1 MRERRSAFVC
11 SSWRGS
17 TPVTPSAP
25 VSSFSRCTTWAVSP
39 PTSSG
44 WRAPTI
50 RARASPWPGS
60 SPALPVRRRS
70 NPMSFLSAVTDVFR
84 PRLAAREVETGTRVR
99 TSPEPSTGEKQA
111 MLHLSNVSHAVNH
124 FQNQMMTM
132 LYPYIMADLGMTYT
146 AVGIL
151 SAICS
156 MLSSIC
162 QGAYG
167 FLTPFFSRC
176 KLLGF
181 CNLGIAL
188 GTLMS
193 GMAGSSPMLIV
204 ARGVASI
211 GSSAQHPVGYSI
223 LASYFPTR
231 RGAVMALNTSVSNVG
246 TLVATPLATALL
258 LVLGWRQIFFV
269 VTVASVLMGLIYLF
283 FRDYGM
289 PNRAGSGWAGLV
301 QGFGSYRRVLKNRNM
316 VLIAL
321 VFMVGGAGRDGGVNQ
336 IYFAPHL
343 ANDFG
348 YSSVTIGILITAISI
363 GSVAGPLFF
372 GWLSDRFSRV
382 RMLQVSLALSCVGTL
397 WVAHLGPGE
406 VMLFVSLLLYSAF
419 TSSRGTQTQA
429 IVADA
434 ASNEDRDAAF
444 SLYFLLGFLS
454 QPFWVLITGY
464 LMDNAGFATALTVLS
479 VTYIVGIFVLGFMR
493 DERAAV
499 TPGQC
504 PP

>member
-1 MRERRSAFVC
+1 
-11 SSWRGS
+11 
-17 TPVTPSAP
+17 
-25 VSSFSRCTTWAVSP
+25 VSSHPDA
-39 PTSSG
+39 
-44 WRAPTI
+44 
-50 RARASPWPGS
+50 
-60 SPALPVRRRS
+60 
-70 NPMSFLSAVTDVFR
+70 FR
-84 PRLAAREVETGTRVR
+84 PRSVADVQDNGPRAMEAEAEPSAREKR
-99 TSPEPSTGEKQA
+99 A
-111 MLHLSNVSHAVNH
+111 MLHLSNASHAVNH

-132 LYPYIMADLGMTYT
+132 LYPYIMADLGMSYT
-146 AVGIL
+146 AVGIM

-156 MLSSIC
+156 VLNSIC

-181 CNLGIAL
+181 GNLGIAL

-193 GMAGSSPMLIV
+193 GLAPSYSAMVV
-204 ARGVASI
+204 ARGVASV

-223 LASYFPTR
+223 LASYFPKS

-246 TLVATPLATALL
+246 TLVATPLATVLL
-258 LVLGWRQIFFV
+258 LVMGWRPIFFF
-269 VTVASVLMGLIYLF
+269 VTIASVVMGLVYFL
-283 FRDYGM
+283 FRDYGV
-289 PNRAGSGWAGLV
+289 PNRSGSGRARLV
-301 QGFGSYRRVLKNRNM
+301 QGFGSYRRMLMNRNM
-316 VLIAL
+316 MIIAC

-348 YSSVTIGILITAISI
+348 YSKLTVGLLITAIS
-363 GSVAGPLFF
+363 AGGILGPVVF

-397 WVAHLGPGE
+397 WVAHLGPG
-406 VMLFVSLLLYSAF
+406 VAMLFVSLLLYSAF

-454 QPFWVLITGY
+454 QPFWVLVTGY
-464 LMDNAGFATALTVLS
+464 LMDHAGFATALTVLS
-479 VTYIVGIFVLGFMR
+479 GTYIVGIFVLFLMK
-493 DERAAV
+493 DERNPRVVDPSRA
-499 TPGQC
+499 G
-504 PP
+504 

>member
-1 MRERRSAFVC
+1 MQATGTASSAADTTYASRST
-11 SSWRGS
+11 G
-17 TPVTPSAP
+17 
-25 VSSFSRCTTWAVSP
+25 AVAGGP
-39 PTSSG
+39 P
-44 WRAPTI
+44 
-50 RARASPWPGS
+50 
-60 SPALPVRRRS
+60 
-70 NPMSFLSAVTDVFR
+70 
-84 PRLAAREVETGTRVR
+84 LAADALETGPQITGEG
-99 TSPEPSTGEKQA
+99 PEPSTQEKQL
-111 MLHLSNVSHAVNH
+111 MLHLSNVSHGVNH

-132 LYPYIMADLGMTYT
+132 LYPYIMAELGMSYT
-146 AVGIL
+146 EVGVL

-156 MLSSIC
+156 VLNSIC

-181 CNLGIAL
+181 GNLGIAL

-193 GMAGSSPMLIV
+193 GLAGSYPMLIV

-223 LASYFPTR
+223 LSSYFPKS

-246 TLVATPLATALL
+246 TLVATPLATAMLL
-258 LVLGWRQIFFV
+258 FMGWRQIFFV
-269 VTVASVLMGLIYLF
+269 VTIASVIMGLVYFF
-283 FRDYGM
+283 FRDYGA
-289 PNRAGSGWAGLV
+289 PSRAGSGRSRLA

-316 VLIAL
+316 VIIAL

-348 YSSVTIGILITAISI
+348 YSKLIIGVLITAISI
-363 GSVAGPLFF
+363 GGIIGPIFF

-382 RMLQVSLALSCVGTL
+382 RMLQVSLALSCVGSL

-406 VMLFVSLLLYSAF
+406 VMLFISLLLYSAF

-429 IVADA
+429 IIADSTTDA
-434 ASNEDRDAAF
+434 DRDAAF
-444 SLYFLLGFLS
+444 STYFLLGFLS
-454 QPFWVLITGY
+454 QPFWVLVTGY
-464 LMDNAGFATALTVLS
+464 LMDKAGFATALTLLS
-479 VTYIVGIFVLGFMR
+479 TTYIVGIFVLSFMK
-493 DERAAV
+493 DERQTAMKPAA
-499 TPGQC
+499 
-504 PP
+504 

>member
-1 MRERRSAFVC
+1 MAFLN
-11 SSWRGS
+11 
-17 TPVTPSAP
+17 
-25 VSSFSRCTTWAVSP
+25 
-39 PTSSG
+39 
-44 WRAPTI
+44 
-50 RARASPWPGS
+50 
-60 SPALPVRRRS
+60 AL
-70 NPMSFLSAVTDVFR
+70 ADVLR
-84 PRLAAREVETGTRVR
+84 PRPTMQTTGTASSAADTTYASMSTTGAVAGGPTPAAGALE
-99 TSPEPSTGEKQA
+99 TSPQMTAEEYEPSTQEKQL
-111 MLHLSNVSHAVNH
+111 MLHLSNVSHGVNH
-124 FQNQMMTM
+124 FQNQMMAM
-132 LYPYIMADLGMTYT
+132 LWPSIMAALGMSYT
-146 AVGIL
+146 EVGFL
-151 SAICS
+151 SAIVS
-156 MLSSIC
+156 VLNSIC

-181 CNLGIAL
+181 GNLGIAL

-193 GMAGSSPMLIV
+193 GLAGSFPILIV

-223 LASYFPTR
+223 LSSYFPKS

-246 TLVATPLATALL
+246 TLVATPLATAMLL
-258 LVLGWRQIFFV
+258 FMGWRQIFFV
-269 VTVASVLMGLIYLF
+269 VTIASVIMGLVYFF
-283 FRDYGM
+283 FRDYGA
-289 PNRAGSGWAGLV
+289 PSRAGSGKSRLA

-316 VLIAL
+316 VIIAL

-336 IYFAPHL
+336 LYFAPHL

-348 YSSVTIGILITAISI
+348 YSQLIIGVLITAISI
-363 GSVAGPLFF
+363 GGVLGPIFF
-372 GWLSDRFSRV
+372 GWLSDKFSRV
-382 RMLQVSLALSCVGTL
+382 RMLQVSLALSCAGSL

-406 VMLFVSLLLYSAF
+406 VMLFISLLLYSAF

-454 QPFWVLITGY
+454 QPFWVLITGF

-493 DERAAV
+493 DERPTAMNPAV
-499 TPGQC
+499 Q
-504 PP
+504 